1 MIEGFVA
8 RLKNDANSFDA
19 ILVSLFFLKAS
30 I

>member
-8 RLKNDANSFDA
+8 RLKNDANGFDA

-30 I
+30 V